1 MAISK
6 RLKWYLEQHGL
17 DYELVHHARSRSSLG
32 SARAAGVPPGK
43 LAKCVLL
50 EDERGYLLAVLPASC
65 QLDLSEIE
73 EQLHR
78 KLELASEAE
87 LGDVFLDC
95 EIGAVPAAGP
105 VYGVPTLVDDS
116 LLRMPDVYLEGGDHE
131 ELVHLNGPVFREL
144 VTASL
149 HGRFSRPH

>member
-1 MAISK
+1 MAIAR
-6 RLKWYLEQHGL
+6 RLKWFLDQHGL
-17 DYELVHHARSRSSLG
+17 AYELVHHAHSASSLE
-32 SARAAGVPPGK
+32 SARAARIPAGR

-65 QLDLSEIE
+65 QLDLTEVE

-87 LGDVFLDC
+87 LGALFGDC
-95 EIGAVPAAGP
+95 EVGAVPAVGA
-105 VYGVPTLVDDS
+105 YGVPTLVDDS
-116 LLRMPDVYLEGGDHE
+116 LLRLPDVYLEGGDHE
-131 ELVHLNGPVFREL
+131 ELVHLSGTAFRAL
-144 VTASL
+144 LAQSA